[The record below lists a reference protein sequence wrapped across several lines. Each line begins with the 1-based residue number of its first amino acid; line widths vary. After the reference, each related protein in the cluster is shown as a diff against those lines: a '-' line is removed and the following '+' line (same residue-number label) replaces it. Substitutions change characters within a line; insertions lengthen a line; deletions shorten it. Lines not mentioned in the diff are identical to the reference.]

1 MKRFIEGENRGQGTL
16 LPELLDDYVAEDNPV
31 RVVDVFVDELDLGKL
46 GFERVQPAKT
56 GRPAYHPAVLLKL
69 YIYGYLNRIQSSRRL
84 EREAQRNVELMWLT
98 GRLAPD
104 FKTIANFRKD
114 NGKAIRNVCRQF
126 VVVCQQLDLFS
137 DAVVAID
144 GSKFKA
150 VNSSDRNFTDAKL
163 KRRMQEI
170 ESNISR
176 YLAELDTADRQEPA
190 TAQPKSVRLN
200 DKIAALKSQMATL
213 KEIEAKLKE
222 TGETQISLTDPDA
235 RSMMTRGSGIVGY
248 NVQTAVDARHHLIVE
263 HEVTNTGSDRDQLS
277 GMAKKARTAIG
288 TTTLTAIADRGYFKG
303 EEILACHEAGITA
316 LVPKTKTSNAKAD
329 GRFDKAD
336 FIYDPS
342 TNEYR
347 CPTGQTLIWRFS
359 SVEDGMKNHRYWSS
373 NCKGCALKDK
383 CTPSQQRRVTRWE
396 HQDVLDKMQERL
408 DQNPDAM
415 RIRRS
420 SVEHPYGT
428 IKAWMGATHFLTKGL
443 ERVKTEMSLHVLA
456 YNFRRLTAILGI
468 ANMMDAIR
476 AYAHFLTLQRLL
488 WAINSLRA
496 PKILTRGYGS
506 TTLPRTPQLTVVPA
520 QMNPAFD
527 FTFLHGLGR
536 LRT

>member
-1 MKRFIEGENRGQGTL
+1 MKRFIEGEDRGQGTL

-31 RVVDVFVDELDLGKL
+31 RVVDVFVEELDLASL

-56 GRPAYHPAVLLKL
+56 GRPAYHPGVLLKL

-114 NGKAIRNVCRQF
+114 NGKAIGKVCRQF
-126 VVVCQQLDLFS
+126 VVLCQQLDLFS

-163 KRRMQEI
+163 KRRIAEI
-170 ESNISR
+170 DANIGR
-176 YLAELDTADRQEPA
+176 YLTELDTADRHEPG
-190 TAQPKSVRLN
+190 TAQSKSGRLN
-200 DKIAALKSQMATL
+200 DKIAAMKSQMATL
-213 KEIEAKLKE
+213 QEIEAKLIE

-248 NVQTAVDARHHLIVE
+248 NVQTAVDTKHHFIVD
-263 HEVTNTGSDRDQLS
+263 HEVTNNGSDRDQLS
-277 GMAKKARTAIG
+277 GMAKKARAAIG
-288 TTTLTAIADRGYFKG
+288 TATLTAIADRGYFKG
-303 EEILACHEAGITA
+303 EEILACHEAGISV
-316 LVPKTKTSNAKAD
+316 LVPPTKTSGAKAD

-336 FIYDPS
+336 FIYDPLK
-342 TNEYR
+342 NEYR
-347 CPTGQTLIWRFS
+347 CPAGESLIWRFAN
-359 SVEDGMKNHRYWSS
+359 VEKGMKLDRYWSS
-373 NCKGCALKDK
+373 NCKGCQLKDK
-383 CTPSQQRRVTRWE
+383 CTPSAQRRVSRWE
-396 HQDVLDKMQERL
+396 HQDVLDEMQRRL
-408 DQNPDAM
+408 EQSPDAM

-443 ERVKTEMSLHVLA
+443 ERVATEMSLHVLA
-456 YNFRRLTAILGI
+456 YNFRRLIAVLGVTGML
-468 ANMMDAIR
+468 AAIR
-476 AYAHFLTLQRLL
+476 AYVRFLRRFSLLWTLRLL
-488 WAINSLRA
+488 GR
-496 PKILTRGYGS
+496 PKTSERCHGV
-506 TTLPRTPQLTVVPA
+506 PQTVLA
-520 QMNPAFD
+520 SDN
-527 FTFLHGLGR
+527 
-536 LRT
+536 